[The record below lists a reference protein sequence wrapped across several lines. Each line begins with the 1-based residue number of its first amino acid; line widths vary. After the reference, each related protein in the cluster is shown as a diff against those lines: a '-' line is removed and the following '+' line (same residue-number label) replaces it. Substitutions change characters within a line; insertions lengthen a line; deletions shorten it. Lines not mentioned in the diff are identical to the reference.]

1 MRKKTVK
8 RDWKKEALGL
18 SQELGNLSELH
29 HRLIFEFNGDAV
41 ACELNMTAYE
51 DAIAHSKLNHALLTE
66 ALDNLNLWK
75 RIWQT
80 DTRYYYEQA
89 RKQAD
94 TIAALVEGNKA
105 LRAALD
111 KHELFHVKSR
121 ELRA

>member
-1 MRKKTVK
+1 MRKKK
-8 RDWKKEALGL
+8 ALKADWRKIAHTLQRE
-18 SQELGNLSELH
+18 LSEIVIERDNAKAGWMLAEE
-29 HRLIFEFNGDAV
+29 IQKDA
-41 ACELNMTAYE
+41 E
-51 DAIAHSKLNHALLTE
+51 AHSKLNHALLTE

-75 RIWQT
+75 KIWT
-80 DTRYYYEQA
+80 CDTRYYYEQA

-94 TIAALVEGNKA
+94 LIAALVEGNKA